1 MLVKYFLHLTP
12 IFFIYIILI
21 SAASAESEQLVVEID
36 NPKFSEKGLDDKIY
50 EIKAK
55 KGLKSDQELILFVVE
70 GKFKSKK
77 NGKWIYLIAD
87 EGNYLQSKSFIS
99 LTKNIRFYTDEGES
113 LKSNYATFNMQ
124 KDIIELNDSVIH
136 KNKGGIVI
144 AENSTVTQNF
154 NKIVYEGNVLTTLY
168 VED

>member
-1 MLVKYFLHLTP
+1 MLVKYFLHLTS
-12 IFFIYIILI
+12 IFFIFIILI

-50 EIKAK
+50 EIKAN

-99 LTKNIRFYTDEGES
+99 LTKNIKFYTDEGES

-136 KNKGGIVI
+136 KNKSGIVI

>member
-99 LTKNIRFYTDEGES
+99 LTKNIKFYTDEGES

-168 VED
+168 LED